1 MICYNRFPFG
11 NQFALTAGYDDGAI
25 SDRRLVE
32 TFNKYGIKGTFF
44 LVSSW
49 FDTDGFIGFDEI
61 KSLYKNHEVAV
72 HTHNHEPLI
81 SLSSSSVFDEII
93 KTRQTLE
100 KACGYV
106 VRGMS
111 YPFGSFSDE
120 VISEIKRSGIS
131 YCRKG
136 AHIIDFQL
144 PKNFYVWEPT
154 RHHKF
159 APEIA
164 EKFIRRKNNKNY
176 PYSGICYIYGHSYE
190 FDRDNNWELIED
202 FCKTVSVLDNVWFA
216 TNIEIYDYLMAQ
228 KSLHIAADES
238 IVYNPSSIDVW
249 ITKDGETVKIPAG
262 ETVYF

>member
-1 MICYNRFPFG
+1 MIYYNRFPFG
-11 NQFALTAGYDDGAI
+11 NQFALTAGYDDGAV

-32 TFNKYGIKGTFF
+32 IFNKYGIKGTFF

-49 FDTDGFIGFDEI
+49 FDTDGFISFDEI

-93 KTRQTLE
+93 KTRKTLE

-164 EKFIRRKNNKNY
+164 ERFINRKNNKNY
-176 PYSGICYIYGHSYE
+176 PYAGICYIYGHSYE
-190 FDRDNNWELIED
+190 FDRDNNWHLIED
-202 FCKTVSVLDNVWFA
+202 FCKQVSGLDNVWYA

-238 IVYNPSSIDVW
+238 IIYNPSLLDVW
-249 ITKDGETVKIPAG
+249 IEKDGETVKIPAG
-262 ETVYF
+262 ETVIF